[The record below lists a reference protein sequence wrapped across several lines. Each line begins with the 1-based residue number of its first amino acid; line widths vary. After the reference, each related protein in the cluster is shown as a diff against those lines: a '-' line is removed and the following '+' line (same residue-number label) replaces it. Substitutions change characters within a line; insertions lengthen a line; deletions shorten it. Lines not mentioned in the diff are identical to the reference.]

1 MGMTGAEIL
10 VKSLEDEG
18 VETIFGLPGGTVIP
32 LYDALYDSSIK
43 HVLVRHE
50 QAAAHA
56 ADAFSRVGDK
66 VGVCFATSGPGA
78 TNLVTGIATAN
89 MDSSP
94 MVAVTGQVATAA
106 IGKDAFQEAFI
117 LGISMAIVKHSMQV
131 RSTDDV
137 PRAVHDAFF
146 IASTGRPGPV
156 LLDVPVDIQ
165 KASGEYRRHESSGS
179 SYPGYPGSLPEDVER
194 LSEAGRLIRNAER
207 PVIIAGNGVNLSRA
221 FEALRE
227 FSENLSIPVANSLLG
242 KGTIPYDHPNRVGM
256 IGMHGHAAANRAIT
270 NADVIIAVGSRLSDR
285 STGKV
290 ADFGKG
296 AHIIHIDVDCAEIR
310 KNVETDVWLLGDA
323 SRLLRL
329 LCEEASGH
337 DPKKRA
343 EWMERIREFDESE
356 PTARKAA
363 DGKVHPWQVVD
374 ALDEVTR
381 GNVIVTTEVGQNQM
395 WAAQYH
401 RSLHP
406 RSFVTSGGL
415 GTMGFGI
422 PAAMGAHFARPEV
435 PVVCIAGDGSAMM
448 NIQELDTYARYRMP
462 IKVFVLDNN
471 CLGMVR
477 QWQELFYKGRYSNT
491 IYSLKPD
498 FVKVAQG
505 MGVDAFFVDDPAKVK
520 QTIERAMEIPGPA
533 LIHFAIPQPENVFP
547 MVPAGEPLESMI
559 VWAQRD

>member
-1 MGMTGAEIL
+1 MSMTGAEIL

-32 LYDALYDSSIK
+32 LYDALYDSSIN

-131 RSTDDV
+131 RSTDDI
-137 PRAVHDAFF
+137 PRAVQDAFF

-156 LLDVPVDIQ
+156 LVDIPVDIQ
-165 KASGEYRRHESSGS
+165 KAFGKYKRPESSGS
-179 SYPGYPGSLPEDVER
+179 RYPGYPGSLPENIER
-194 LSEAGRLIRNAER
+194 LGEAGRLIRNADR

-221 FEALRE
+221 FEALKE
-227 FSENLSIPVANSLLG
+227 LSENLCIPVANSLLG

-296 AHIIHIDVDCAEIR
+296 AHIIHIDVDRAEIR
-310 KNVETDVWLLGDA
+310 KSVETDVWLLGDA

-343 EWMERIREFDESE
+343 EWMLRIREFDESE
-356 PTARKAA
+356 PTVRKAV
-363 DGKVHPWQVVD
+363 DGKIHPWQVID

-422 PAAMGAHFARPEV
+422 PAAMGAHFARPDV
-435 PVVCIAGDGSAMM
+435 PIVCIAGDGSAMM

-477 QWQELFYKGRYSNT
+477 QWQELFYSGRYSNT
-491 IYSLKPD
+491 LYNSKPD
-498 FVKVAQG
+498 FVKISQG
-505 MGVDAFFVDDPAKVK
+505 MGVDAFFVDDPSNIR
-520 QTIERAMEIPGPA
+520 QTIERVMEIPGPA
-533 LIHFAIPQPENVFP
+533 LIQFAIPQSENVFP
-547 MVPAGEPLESMI
+547 MVPAGESLESMI
-559 VWAQRD
+559 L